1 MKKNILWMLTGL
13 ASILICGLTV
23 TTMSACSS
31 DDDKNDKVDATV
43 EKEIMYAVQISD
55 DVLKVANVEVNYVD
69 QTGAKKKEAL
79 SSAQWT
85 KSQKLNNTSPLAQG
99 IWVKITPKTNVA
111 SGTYQLK
118 VTTGVACKATLA
130 NGNSIMDFSGN
141 DPEAAPVTAQT
152 AEEIADW
159 CSKSP
164 TGGLLVDPSGYCK
177 QQHVDFGGNNDD
189 WPENVAAVCGLCE
202 LFSWL
207 WVFDDLPEDFCDKPC
222 GR

>member
-1 MKKNILWMLTGL
+1 MKKNILWML
-13 ASILICGLTV
+13 AAILICGLTV

-31 DDDKNDKVDATV
+31 DDDKNDKADATV

-111 SGTYQLK
+111 SGNYQLK
-118 VTTGVACKATLA
+118 VTTAVACKATLA
-130 NGNSIMDFSGN
+130 NGKSIMDFSGN

-177 QQHVDFGGNNDD
+177 QQHVDFGGNLYEM
-189 WPENVAAVCGLCE
+189 PEDVAAVCGLCE
-202 LFSWL
+202 LISWL
-207 WVFDDLPEDFCDKPC
+207 WVFDDLPEDVCDKPC

>member
-1 MKKNILWMLTGL
+1 MLTGL

-31 DDDKNDKVDATV
+31 DDDKNDKADATV

-130 NGNSIMDFSGN
+130 NG
-141 DPEAAPVTAQT
+141 
-152 AEEIADW
+152 ADW

-189 WPENVAAVCGLCE
+189 MPENVAALCGLCE

-207 WVFDDLPEDFCDKPC
+207 WVFDDMPEDFCDKPC

>member
-1 MKKNILWMLTGL
+1 MKKNILWIL
-13 ASILICGLTV
+13 AAILICGLTV

-31 DDDKNDKVDATV
+31 DDDKNDKADATV

-79 SSAQWT
+79 SSTQWS
-85 KSQKLNNTSPLAQG
+85 KSQKLNNTSPFAQG

-111 SGTYQLK
+111 SGNYQLK
-118 VTTGVACKATLA
+118 VTTAVACKATLA
-130 NGNSIMDFSGN
+130 NGKSIMDFSGN
-141 DPEAAPVTAQT
+141 DPEEAPVTAQT
-152 AEEIADW
+152 TEEIADW

-177 QQHVDFGGNNDD
+177 QQHVDFGGNHPFNRSDSD
-189 WPENVAAVCGLCE
+189 CRIGCFFIN
-202 LFSWL
+202 LF
-207 WVFDDLPEDFCDKPC
+207 LPEEYEWDCEETCSGK
-222 GR
+222 

>member
-1 MKKNILWMLTGL
+1 MKKNLLWML
-13 ASILICGLTV
+13 AAIFVCGLTAV
-23 TTMSACSS
+23 TLSACSS
-31 DDDKNDKVDATV
+31 DDDKNDKPDATV

-141 DPEAAPVTAQT
+141 DPQKAPVTAQT

-177 QQHVDFGGNNDD
+177 QQHVDFGGNYPHKRSKADCIVGCFFIN
-189 WPENVAAVCGLCE
+189 
-202 LFSWL
+202 LF
-207 WVFDDLPEDFCDKPC
+207 LPEEDEWDCKSFCSDDD
-222 GR
+222 